1 MDENGKVSIKLD
13 IHGTPAENL
22 QRLITDCGV
31 SPHKVCSS
39 RGRADDR
46 SKNWCKNSHRNI
58 SRTRSSIGSFLN
70 SITFAT
76 QLMRG
81 HSGPVR
87 LPLLYDR
94 SGLMIAYE
102 DLYQSPTIV
111 PENVRSL
118 PLVFIVLAMAVRLA
132 PEEWAGDDQTRKLSS
147 LRLYWSCKSTNGP
160 C

>member
-31 SPHKVCSS
+31 SPHKVCLYQ
-39 RGRADDR
+39 GRADDR
-46 SKNWCKNSHRNI
+46 SKNWSRNSHRNI
-58 SRTRSSIGSFLN
+58 SQTRLSIGSFLN
-70 SITFAT
+70 SIMFAT
-76 QLMRG
+76 QSTRG
-81 HSGPVR
+81 RLGPVR
-87 LPLLYDR
+87 PLYFYWEV
-94 SGLMIAYE
+94 LMIAYE

-147 LRLYWSCKSTNGP
+147 LRLYWSCKSTRRQR
-160 C
+160 

>member
-1 MDENGKVSIKLD
+1 VSIKLD

-31 SPHKVCSS
+31 SPHKVGPYQ
-39 RGRADDR
+39 GRADDR
-46 SKNWCKNSHRNI
+46 SKNWYKNSHRNI
-58 SRTRSSIGSFLN
+58 SQTKLSIGSFLN
-70 SITFAT
+70 STMSVT
-76 QLMRG
+76 QSTRDHLGLVGLALRF
-81 HSGPVR
+81 
-87 LPLLYDR
+87 DR
-94 SGLMIAYE
+94 SWLMVAYE

-147 LRLYWSCKSTNGP
+147 LRLYWSCESTIRQ

>member
-31 SPHKVCSS
+31 SPHKVCTYH
-39 RGRADDR
+39 GIADDR
-46 SKNWCKNSHRNI
+46 FKNWFKNSHRNI
-58 SRTRSSIGSFLN
+58 SQTRLSIGSFLN
-70 SITFAT
+70 SITSAI
-76 QLMRG
+76 QSMKG
-81 HSGPVR
+81 HLGHVS
-87 LPLLYDR
+87 PLRDV
-94 SGLMIAYE
+94 GTWLMIAYE

-147 LRLYWSCKSTNGP
+147 LRLYWSCKSTNMQ

>member
-1 MDENGKVSIKLD
+1 MSAI
-13 IHGTPAENL
+13 
-22 QRLITDCGV
+22 
-31 SPHKVCSS
+31 
-39 RGRADDR
+39 
-46 SKNWCKNSHRNI
+46 
-58 SRTRSSIGSFLN
+58 
-70 SITFAT
+70 

-81 HSGPVR
+81 RLGPVR
-87 LPLLYDR
+87 PFYFYLEV
-94 SGLMIAYE
+94 LMIAYE

-147 LRLYWSCKSTNGP
+147 LRLYWSCKSTYVQ

>member
-31 SPHKVCSS
+31 SPHKVRLYQES
-39 RGRADDR
+39 ADDR
-46 SKNWCKNSHRNI
+46 SKNWSRSSHRNI
-58 SRTRSSIGSFLN
+58 SQTRSSIGSFLN
-70 SITFAT
+70 LITFAT
-76 QLMRG
+76 RSMRG

-87 LPLLYDR
+87 FLYLYWAM
-94 SGLMIAYE
+94 LMIAYE

-147 LRLYWSCKSTNGP
+147 LRLYWSCKSTYVQ

>member
-31 SPHKVCSS
+31 SPHKVRSYP
-39 RGRADDR
+39 GRADDR
-46 SKNWCKNSHRNI
+46 SKNWYKSSRRNI
-58 SRTRSSIGSFLN
+58 SQTRLSIGSFLN

-76 QLMRG
+76 QSMKDHLGLVSHLCRCWA
-81 HSGPVR
+81 
-87 LPLLYDR
+87 
-94 SGLMIAYE
+94 GLMIAYE

-147 LRLYWSCKSTNGP
+147 LRLYWSCKSTSVQR
-160 C
+160 

>member
-31 SPHKVCSS
+31 SPHKVRPYQES
-39 RGRADDR
+39 ADNR
-46 SKNWCKNSHRNI
+46 SKNWSRNSRRNI
-58 SRTRSSIGSFLN
+58 SQTRLSIGSFLN

-76 QLMRG
+76 QSMKG
-81 HSGPVR
+81 HLGLVSHLCR
-87 LPLLYDR
+87 R
-94 SGLMIAYE
+94 WAGLMIAYE

-147 LRLYWSCKSTNGP
+147 LRLYWSCKSKSVQ